1 MNLKALKHI
10 VVMLTATLIVAGIAG
25 CSKEGP
31 AEKAGKQVDRA
42 LEKAKKVFD

>member
-1 MNLKALKHI
+1 MKSFKKI
-10 VVMLTATLIVAGIAG
+10 VAVLTAALILAGIAG

-31 AEKAGKQVDRA
+31 AEKAGKKVDQA

>member
-1 MNLKALKHI
+1 MKTFKTIVMALT
-10 VVMLTATLIVAGIAG
+10 VALIVAGIAG

-31 AEKAGKQVDRA
+31 AEKAGKQVDQA

>member
-1 MNLKALKHI
+1 MKALKHI
-10 VVMLTATLIVAGIAG
+10 VAILTVALMFAGIAG

-31 AEKAGKQVDRA
+31 AEKAGKQVDQA